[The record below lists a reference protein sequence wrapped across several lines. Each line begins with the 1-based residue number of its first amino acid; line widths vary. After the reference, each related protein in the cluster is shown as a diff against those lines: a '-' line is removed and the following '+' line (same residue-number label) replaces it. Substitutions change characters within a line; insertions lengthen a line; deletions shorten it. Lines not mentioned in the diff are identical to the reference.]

1 MNRKKLYGAGLL
13 FFGDKNEGEEKEL
26 VELLEKHVSG
36 PNARVLESGIGTGRF
51 ISAVHK
57 HFPLFSCFG
66 IDVVPDFVH
75 QKINGIQL
83 SLQSSEKLSFEN
95 NFFDALLCI
104 DVLHHVP
111 NREKALKEM
120 ARVTKEGGF
129 VFFRDIRPRHSLDKL
144 FYRLVDLSCFAYN
157 SNMPR
162 YFKENEWGQKLG
174 QNGLRIVEIKK
185 FDSQLD
191 WIVCQKNGDWNGKK
205 A

>member
-1 MNRKKLYGAGLL
+1 MNKKKLYDFGLV
-13 FFGDKNEGEEKEL
+13 FFAEKQGREEKEL
-26 VELLEKHVSG
+26 VELLEKHVSAS
-36 PNARVLESGIGTGRF
+36 NARILESGFGTGRF
-51 ISAVHK
+51 ISVVHK
-57 HFPLFSCFG
+57 NFPRFSCFG
-66 IDVVPDFVH
+66 TDVVPDFVN
-75 QKINGIQL
+75 QKMNGIQL

-111 NREKALKEM
+111 DREKALKEM
-120 ARVTKEGGF
+120 GRVTKQGGF
-129 VFFRDIRPRHSLDKL
+129 VIFRDIRPKHSLDKL

-162 YFKENEWGQKLG
+162 YFKEKEWEKKLT
-174 QNGLRIVEIKK
+174 QNGMRIVEIKK

-191 WIVCQKNGDWNGKK
+191 WIVCQKNRDWNGKN